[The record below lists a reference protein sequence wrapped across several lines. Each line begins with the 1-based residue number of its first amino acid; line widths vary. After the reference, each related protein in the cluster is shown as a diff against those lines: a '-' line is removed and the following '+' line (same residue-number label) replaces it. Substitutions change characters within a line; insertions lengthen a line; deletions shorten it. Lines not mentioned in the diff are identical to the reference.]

1 MTTTVLRR
9 LAARL
14 PSLWQQELKR
24 LYYRRQ
30 IRRQV
35 FEVDEPEFRILDQ
48 LVSPGDWVIDIGA
61 SVGHY
66 TRKLSELV
74 GPEGRVI
81 AVEPVPD
88 TFSVLAANVSLFPHT
103 NVTLLNLAASDRT
116 AAVGIRIPEAETGMK
131 NYYRA
136 EISSEQAELQVLT
149 AAIDSLALG
158 HPIRLVKVDA
168 EGHDPVVLV
177 GMERLLAR
185 DHPTLIVET
194 SSTDAVRRL
203 EALGYAAERLPGSPN
218 TLFRR
223 PAEGGRG
230 DGGEG

>member
-1 MTTTVLRR
+1 MVLRR

-14 PSLWQQELKR
+14 PPFWQQELKR

-30 IRRQV
+30 IRRQT
-35 FEVDEPEFRILDQ
+35 FRLDEPEFRILDQ
-48 LVSPGDWVIDIGA
+48 FVSAGDWVIDIGA

-74 GPEGRVI
+74 GPGGRVI

-88 TFSVLAANVSLFPHT
+88 TFSILAANIALFPYS
-103 NVTLLNLAASDRT
+103 NVTLLNLAASDQT
-116 AAVGIRIPEAETGMK
+116 TTVGIQIPEAETGLK

-136 EISSEQAELQVLT
+136 EITPQEAELQVMT
-149 AAIDSLALG
+149 VAIDSLALEHRIG
-158 HPIRLVKVDA
+158 LVKIDA
-168 EGHDPVVLV
+168 EGHDPVVLE
-177 GMERLLAR
+177 GMERLLSR

-194 SSTDAVRRL
+194 SSTDVVKRL
-203 EALGYAAERLPGSPN
+203 EGLGYDSMKLPGSPN

-223 PAEGGRG
+223 LPEVEKENG
-230 DGGEG
+230 DGG